1 VGSVGSVTLAAR
13 SCCPNRSSRGRSRA
27 TCMAG
32 LGGCGGPRV
41 SHHSREGAGWAGHGG
56 GVLEG
61 RGYCLGAPA
70 PLLGACTLRC
80 PLLRPG
86 PRGPGLG
93 TCSRRVLGSAFSV
106 WTSEGVGTEGR
117 IRGPWWTACTMG
129 VHLTPG
135 ILTPGIPGSLPLS
148 RGGCSLREEPRFPP
162 PAPSETPS
170 GGLRQ

>member
-1 VGSVGSVTLAAR
+1 MARTTVGSVGSVTLAAR
-13 SCCPNRSSRGRSRA
+13 SCCPNRSSR
-27 TCMAG
+27 
-32 LGGCGGPRV
+32 
-41 SHHSREGAGWAGHGG
+41 
-56 GVLEG
+56 
-61 RGYCLGAPA
+61 
-70 PLLGACTLRC
+70 
-80 PLLRPG
+80 G